1 MEMII
6 FAVPP
11 VVTAIMFVAKKLAG
25 FSRFANGASARPFLR
40 FTLVLFSLIGIA
52 STSIITGEPINADS
66 VTSLAKI
73 ALETAVS
80 AYGSHWL
87 YLLIH
92 WFTNRPI
99 RARKALFVRDTP
111 LNHRPVTL

>member
-1 MEMII
+1 MII

-25 FSRFANGASARPFLR
+25 FSWFANGASARPFLR

-66 VTSLAKI
+66 VTSIAKI

-87 YLLIH
+87 YCDSLVHRQIDRFAPVKPFLCGIH
-92 WFTNRPI
+92 P
-99 RARKALFVRDTP
+99 
-111 LNHRPVTL
+111 